1 MRTGIFL
8 NYAGGFLEAV
18 DEVVE
23 LEKVGVDIALVAEA
37 YSFDAISQLGFLA
50 AKTSRIELGSGVVPI
65 YIRTPS
71 LLAMTAAGL
80 DYVSDGRFRLGIGT
94 SGPQVMEGFHG
105 VPFDAPLGRTREVV
119 EICRQVWRRE
129 NVQFD
134 GKHYQIPLPADRG
147 TGLGKPLH
155 LINHP
160 VRERIPITIAALG
173 PKNVEL
179 TAEIAEGWQPV
190 FFYPEKADEAWGD
203 ALRAGMAKRD
213 PDLGPLDVMVSATLA
228 IGDDVEDRLA
238 WAKPQLALY
247 IGGMGARGKNF
258 YHNLATRYGF
268 GDVANHIQDLYLSGR
283 KAEAIDAVP
292 DELVRHVSLIGP
304 TGFVKERV
312 AAYAEAGVTTTAR
325 ASADRRPPRIR
336 ALRRGAEGS
345 TALAVTAGPEEART
359 SSDMAD
365 LPLDTQER
373 LELCDLLAEL
383 GPAVPTLLDG
393 WTATDL
399 AAHIVLRERDLV
411 AGPCIVLPGP
421 FQRFAERRRVRLA
434 ESKDFAWL
442 VARIRSGPPIGFFR
456 IGWVAPSE
464 LNEFF
469 VHHEDVRRAN
479 GTGPRTPHACN
490 GCRLVAKRSS
500 QRPLPESTATHV
512 PASRLSGP
520 EPTSR

>member
-8 NYAGGFLEAV
+8 SYAGGFREAV
-18 DEVVE
+18 EDVVE

-37 YSFDAISQLGFLA
+37 YSFDAISQLGYLA

-65 YIRTPS
+65 YVRTPS

-119 EICRQVWRRE
+119 EICRKVWRRE
-129 NVQFD
+129 NVEFD

-147 TGLGKPLH
+147 TGLGKSLH

-190 FFYPEKADEAWGD
+190 FFYPEKADAVWGD
-203 ALRAGMAKRD
+203 ALRAGFAKRD
-213 PDLGPLDVMVSATLA
+213 PELGPLDVMVSAALA

-238 WAKPQLALY
+238 WVKPQLALY

-268 GDVANHIQDLYLSGR
+268 GEVADRIQELYLAGK

-292 DELVRHVSLIGP
+292 DDLVRSVSLIGP
-304 TGFVKERV
+304 KGFVKERL
-312 AAYAEAGVTTTAR
+312 AAYAEAGATTLLLQPVT
-325 ASADRRPPRIR
+325 ADRRESVRYVEELH
-336 ALRRGAEGS
+336 AL
-345 TALAVTAGPEEART
+345 
-359 SSDMAD
+359 
-365 LPLDTQER
+365 LP
-373 LELCDLLAEL
+373 
-383 GPAVPTLLDG
+383 
-393 WTATDL
+393 
-399 AAHIVLRERDLV
+399 
-411 AGPCIVLPGP
+411 
-421 FQRFAERRRVRLA
+421 
-434 ESKDFAWL
+434 
-442 VARIRSGPPIGFFR
+442 
-456 IGWVAPSE
+456 
-464 LNEFF
+464 
-469 VHHEDVRRAN
+469 
-479 GTGPRTPHACN
+479 
-490 GCRLVAKRSS
+490 
-500 QRPLPESTATHV
+500 
-512 PASRLSGP
+512 
-520 EPTSR
+520 